1 MARKKEEYIKEIIA
15 VIKKENLFTIEMIF
29 TYYGGISKGHF
40 YELNL
45 NKYDSLIKAI
55 NDNKVKV
62 KNHLYKK
69 WEKSDNAT
77 LQIAL
82 YKAICEQEER
92 VNLSQSNVDH
102 TTKGDKIG
110 TPDLSHLST
119 EDIEKLLKK
128 GE

>member
-1 MARKKEEYIKEIIA
+1 MAREKEEHEEGIIKC
-15 VIKKENLFTIEMIF
+15 IKKENLFTIEMIF
-29 TYYGGISKGHF
+29 TYYNGLAKTQF
-40 YELNL
+40 YNLKLNESNRVL
-45 NKYDSLIKAI
+45 KALQ
-55 NDNKVKV
+55 DNKVKV
-62 KNHLYKK
+62 KSSLYKK